1 MLREVQAFT
10 TEKYNEMN
18 DEIESLRRSVQNYE
32 RESLTYQASKQE
44 HEKNLKFIFELSS
57 QFERK

>member
-1 MLREVQAFT
+1 MLREVEAFT

-32 RESLTYQASKQE
+32 RESLSYQASK
-44 HEKNLKFIFELSS
+44 
-57 QFERK
+57 